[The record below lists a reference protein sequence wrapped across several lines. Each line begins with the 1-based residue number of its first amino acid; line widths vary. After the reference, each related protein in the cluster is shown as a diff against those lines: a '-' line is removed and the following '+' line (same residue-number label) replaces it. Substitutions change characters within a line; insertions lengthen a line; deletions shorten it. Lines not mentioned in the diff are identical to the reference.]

1 MYLNFIKKINLTIKL
16 KNGYKIENK
25 TNIIFII
32 FANLNLKQQLPN
44 LKKHFK
50 YNKTQNRNCKF
61 ALNSQ
66 KFVKESLQLI
76 FMFKIG
82 NYN

>member
-50 YNKTQNRNCKF
+50 YNKT
-61 ALNSQ
+61 
-66 KFVKESLQLI
+66 
-76 FMFKIG
+76 
-82 NYN
+82 